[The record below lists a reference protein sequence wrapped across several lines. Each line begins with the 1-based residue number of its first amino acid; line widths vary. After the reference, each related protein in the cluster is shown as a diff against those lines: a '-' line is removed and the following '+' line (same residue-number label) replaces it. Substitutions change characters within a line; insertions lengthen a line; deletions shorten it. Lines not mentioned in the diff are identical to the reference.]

1 MSDQV
6 DEIKQKNNIAD
17 VVSSYVTLKKLG
29 SHQKGL
35 CPFHKEKTPSF
46 TVNEDLGLYKCFGC
60 GAGGDVIKFLMEIE
74 GIDFLEALERL
85 ASRVGIKL
93 ERKRIQGSGDK
104 EKLIEVMELAS
115 RYYAW
120 LLLNSKSGE
129 VAKEYLVGRKIST
142 KVMET
147 YGLGFSLNSWD
158 GLINYL
164 VNKKGYSVEL
174 LEKAGLVVR
183 KSGGGFYDK
192 FRGRIMFPLH
202 DASGKV
208 VGFTGRVLPQ
218 SAKEG
223 EPKYLNSPETEIYHK
238 GKMLYGFHLAK
249 QAIRENKRVILVEGQ
264 MDQISSFVSGMSE
277 TVAVGGT
284 GITEDQIEMIA
295 RLASKIYL
303 SLDAD
308 SAGYAAMKRTVDLA
322 EKRGLSIKV
331 VQLDGGKDPDEIARN
346 SASVWKKMV
355 EEAVDVYEFVM
366 DRAFKTYG
374 ITSVEGI
381 GKILSEVVPFL
392 AKIDNSVIREVWSK
406 RLAEKLGV
414 SLGSVQNEID
424 RNRSG
429 RVGVYVAN
437 KKEVVFLETKVDKLT
452 KMLVANLLTK
462 PMLIKTARK
471 MLIDLT
477 GSGGLWKVLA
487 FVLSSDTAKN
497 PESPADLIKRMP
509 AELREVANDIYLS
522 TDDVEV
528 DDKEAMDLVVNL
540 AREKIRE
547 LRAEL
552 STKRE
557 EAEKRGDVGAEEEIL
572 LKMRD
577 LGERESGLFSID
589 LP

>member
-1 MSDQV
+1 
-6 DEIKQKNNIAD
+6 
-17 VVSSYVTLKKLG
+17 
-29 SHQKGL
+29 
-35 CPFHKEKTPSF
+35 
-46 TVNEDLGLYKCFGC
+46 
-60 GAGGDVIKFLMEIE
+60 
-74 GIDFLEALERL
+74 
-85 ASRVGIKL
+85 
-93 ERKRIQGSGDK
+93 
-104 EKLIEVMELAS
+104 
-115 RYYAW
+115 
-120 LLLNSKSGE
+120 
-129 VAKEYLVGRKIST
+129 
-142 KVMET
+142 
-147 YGLGFSLNSWD
+147 
-158 GLINYL
+158 
-164 VNKKGYSVEL
+164 
-174 LEKAGLVVR
+174 
-183 KSGGGFYDK
+183 
-192 FRGRIMFPLH
+192 MFPLH

-249 QAIRENKRVILVEGQ
+249 QAIRENKRVVLVEGQ

-284 GITEDQIEMIA
+284 GITEDQIEMVA

-374 ITSVEGI
+374 VSTVDGI

-414 SLGSVQNEID
+414 SLGSVQNEIE

-429 RVGVYVAN
+429 RVATYVYS
-437 KKEVVFLETKVDKLT
+437 KKEVAVSETKTDRLT

-462 PMLIKTARK
+462 PMLIKSARK
-471 MLIDLT
+471 VLLDLT

-487 FVLSSDTAKN
+487 FVLSSDPTKA

-528 DDKEAMDLVVNL
+528 DDKEAMDLVINL

-547 LRAEL
+547 LRVEL
-552 STKRE
+552 SAKRE
-557 EAEKRGDVGAEEEIL
+557 EVEKRGDVGAEEEIL
-572 LKMRD
+572 LKLRD
-577 LGERESGLFSID
+577 LGERENGLFSID